1 MSLLCRAGLAAA
13 QLVRADLQGLLHGRE
28 GTGDLMNPSRHRWD
42 EFSARAWTDD
52 WLGLVE
58 ALGISYGHLHESDV
72 NSRQLRK
79 VVQAWA
85 NEHGWEHVEPAIK
98 DLSGASGRRHWIA
111 TTPGESRDVA
121 EVAWTE
127 REAQEYRDAGWTVE
141 GPFA

>member
-58 ALGISYGHLHESDV
+58 ALGISYGHLHERARVGARRTRDQ
-72 NSRQLRK
+72 RPLRG
-79 VVQAWA
+79 VRAA
-85 NEHGWEHVEPAIK
+85 AL
-98 DLSGASGRRHWIA
+98 D
-111 TTPGESRDVA
+111 RDHA
-121 EVAWTE
+121 
-127 REAQEYRDAGWTVE
+127 R
-141 GPFA
+141 